1 MISPEKDEYIL
12 TRAYI
17 PEHIVSLMSL
27 ISKGEPFLIKDYL
40 YFKKD
45 NFLIFIGYPL
55 EKNFSE
61 EEFEAS
67 LRDVIKRYNPE
78 STWFIA
84 PEIPH
89 SLLSACK
96 RSEAD
101 EYYKLDLQGLKIKGN
116 LMRISR
122 KASMEATVERERRI
136 LKEHEGLIV
145 DFLRLEKPPDMI
157 KQLFLSIPEY
167 VNHSSAAVVL
177 NARDKEKNLS
187 AFYVVDLTAKDFAAY
202 VVGCYSREHYVSH
215 ASDLLF
221 LEMINLAKEHKKDYI
236 NLGLG
241 VNEGIR
247 RFKQKWGGAPFLK
260 YKFCE
265 LSTNQSKAFEFVRLF
280 SSKF

>member
-1 MISPEKDEYIL
+1 MITPEKEEYVL
-12 TRAYI
+12 TKAYI
-17 PEHIVSLMSL
+17 PEHIVSLMTL

-40 YFKKD
+40 YFKND
-45 NFLIFIGYPL
+45 NWLIFIGYPL
-55 EKNFSE
+55 EKNLSE
-61 EEFEAS
+61 EEFEAA
-67 LRDVIKRYNPE
+67 LMDVVNKYNPE

-89 SLLSACK
+89 SLLNACQ

-101 EYYKLDLQGLKIKGN
+101 EYYKLDLQRLKIKSN

-122 KASMEATVERERRI
+122 KASMEATVEREKAI
-136 LKEHEGLIV
+136 LKEHERLIA
-145 DFLRLEKPPDMI
+145 DFIELEKPQDMI

-187 AFYVVDLTAKDFAAY
+187 AFYVIDLSAVEFATY
-202 VVGCYSREHYVSH
+202 VVGCYSRKHYIPH

-241 VNEGIR
+241 VNEGIK
-247 RFKQKWGGAPFLK
+247 RFKVKWGGAPFLK

-265 LSTNQSKAFEFVRLF
+265 LSTKRSKAFEFVRLF
-280 SSKF
+280 PSKF

>member
-1 MISPEKDEYIL
+1 M
-12 TRAYI
+12 A
-17 PEHIVSLMSL
+17 L

-45 NFLIFIGYPL
+45 NWVIFIGYPL
-55 EKNFSE
+55 EKNFRE
-61 EEFEAS
+61 QELEAA
-67 LRDVIKRYNPE
+67 LREVIERCNPE

-89 SLLSACK
+89 SFLKACQG
-96 RSEAD
+96 SEAD
-101 EYYKLDLQGLKIKGN
+101 EYYKLDLQGLKIKSN

-122 KASMEATVERERRI
+122 KASMEATVEREKAI
-136 LKEHEGLIV
+136 LKEHEELIA
-145 DFLRLEKPPDMI
+145 DFIELEKPQDMI

-177 NARDKEKNLS
+177 SARNKEKNLS
-187 AFYVVDLTAKDFAAY
+187 AFYVIDLSAEKFAAY
-202 VVGCYSREHYVSH
+202 VVGCYSRKCYVPH

-241 VNEGIR
+241 VNNGIKK
-247 RFKQKWGGAPFLK
+247 FKMKWGGAPFLK
-260 YKFCE
+260 YALCK
-265 LSTNQSKAFEFVRLF
+265 LSSKQNRAFEFVRLF
-280 SSKF
+280 SSKS

>member
-1 MISPEKDEYIL
+1 MLLPEEEIYIL
-12 TRAYI
+12 SKAYI
-17 PEHIVSLMSL
+17 PEHIVSLMTL

-40 YFKKD
+40 YFKGD
-45 NFLIFIGYPL
+45 NWLIFIGYPL
-55 EKNFSE
+55 EKKNSE
-61 EEFEAS
+61 EEFERA
-67 LRDVIKRYNPE
+67 LTDVIKRYNPE

-89 SLLSACK
+89 SLLNACQ

-101 EYYKLDLQGLKIKGN
+101 EYYKLDLQGLKIKGD
-116 LMRISR
+116 LMRVSR
-122 KASMEATVERERRI
+122 KASAEATVERGKAI
-136 LKEHEGLIV
+136 LKEHEELISE
-145 DFLRLEKPPDMI
+145 FLKLENPPDMI

-177 NARDKEKNLS
+177 NARDKEKNLA
-187 AFYVVDLTAKDFAAY
+187 AFYVVDLTAAKFAAY
-202 VVGCYSREHYVSH
+202 VVGCYSRKYYVPH

-247 RFKQKWGGAPFLK
+247 RFKMKWGGAPFLK
-260 YKFCE
+260 YALCE
-265 LSTNQSKAFEFVRLF
+265 LSNKQNRAFEFVRLF